1 MIYYYHGQIRYRTY
15 ISRKEMLHN
24 SIVNLIMH
32 TPIKRVLLPLSQ
44 KRLALTSSIDSQYE
58 SNNNEYEYKLKP
70 YEFLCLNGCSSLLKC
85 LGTDNSSIR
94 CSKEGSLEKSI
105 KTNTHD
111 VFNYEYFTKID
122 DYNYSGTR
130 ESFVEEFSRAI
141 NKKSKESTGSTGS
154 TENQVWEKYYTEINV
169 LLYSLNDLKVE
180 NEYGLFI
187 MTSNKLLFF
196 KNNSLNFNK
205 EYTKLKLINLD
216 DMKNYQ
222 PK

>member
-1 MIYYYHGQIRYRTY
+1 
-15 ISRKEMLHN
+15 MLHN
-24 SIVNLIMH
+24 NIVNLLMH
-32 TPIKRVLLPLSQ
+32 TPIKRVLLPISQ
-44 KRLALTSSIDSQYE
+44 KRLSLPYPNDIEYE
-58 SNNNEYEYKLKP
+58 SNNQYEYKLRP
-70 YEFLCLNGCSSLLKC
+70 YEFSCLRGCSSLLKC
-85 LGTDNSSIR
+85 IGADNSSIR

-105 KTNTHD
+105 KTNTYD

-130 ESFVEEFSRAI
+130 DSFVEQFSRAI
-141 NKKSKESTGSTGS
+141 NKKSIENKESR
-154 TENQVWEKYYTEINV
+154 EWEKYYTEINV
-169 LLYSLNDLKVE
+169 LLYSLKDLKVE

-187 MTSNKLLFF
+187 KTHKKLLFF
-196 KNNSLNFNK
+196 KNNLLSFNK